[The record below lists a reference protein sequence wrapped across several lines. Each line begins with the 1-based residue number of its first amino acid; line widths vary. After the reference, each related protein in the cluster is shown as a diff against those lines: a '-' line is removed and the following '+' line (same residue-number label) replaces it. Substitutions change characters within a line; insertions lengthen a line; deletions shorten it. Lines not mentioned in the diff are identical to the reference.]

1 MLQNQVGDHT
11 QNRNPKQTNHGAQE
25 HSPIRPSVSDD
36 AGPQDDHGTPDHGDR
51 RADRAQQRYVANP
64 AAQKQYLL
72 DLVAHQLAGH
82 VKQQLSVALPC
93 PAQAPAQLLQIV
105 RILAFSAP

>member
-1 MLQNQVGDHT
+1 VLQNQVRDHT
-11 QNRNPKQTNHGAQE
+11 QNRNPKQTNHGAQD

-51 RADRAQQRYVANP
+51 RADRTQQGYVANP
-64 AAQKQYLL
+64 AAQKQCLL

-82 VKQQLSVALPC
+82 MKQQLSVALPRAAEH
-93 PAQAPAQLLQIV
+93 PTQV
-105 RILAFSAP
+105 G